1 MTISTVGEDF
11 VSPTTQAIV
20 TTIAPGYLRGS
31 YIGVY
36 NLIIASGS
44 FAGSLVG
51 LWLLYALRNFSSTYW
66 DYIAI
71 GSLGVAVLYVAVSKP
86 FSKRM
91 SEVDATEVRI
101 SEG

>member
-11 VSPTTQAIV
+11 LSPTTQAIV
-20 TTIAPGYLRGS
+20 TTIAPGYLKGS

-44 FAGSLVG
+44 FAGALVG
-51 LWLLYALRNFSSTYW
+51 LWLLYALRNFGSTYW
-66 DYIAI
+66 DYIAV
-71 GSLGVAVLYVAVSKP
+71 GSLLVAFLYMAISRP

-91 SEVDATEVRI
+91 GEVESPEVRI
-101 SEG
+101 SG